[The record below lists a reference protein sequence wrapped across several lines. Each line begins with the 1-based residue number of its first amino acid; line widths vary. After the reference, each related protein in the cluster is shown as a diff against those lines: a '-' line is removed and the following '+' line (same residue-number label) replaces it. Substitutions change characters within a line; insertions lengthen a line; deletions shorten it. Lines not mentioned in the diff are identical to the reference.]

1 MSEKKKARTYATEY
15 KVQAVK
21 LADEI
26 GTAKAAAELGVPK
39 DTVYGWMKAAREG
52 RLDLGL
58 GAQTPKSAM
67 SISGELMEA
76 RKEIKRL
83 EKENKRL
90 QEENEFLA
98 EASAFFAASRRK

>member
-1 MSEKKKARTYATEY
+1 MLEKKKARTYAIEY

-26 GTAKAAAELGVPK
+26 GGTKAAAELGVPK
-39 DTVYGWMKAAREG
+39 DTVYGWMKAAKEG
-52 RLDLGL
+52 RLDLGP

-67 SISGELMEA
+67 SISAELIEA

-83 EKENKRL
+83 EKENRRL
-90 QEENEFLA
+90 QEENEILV
-98 EASAFFAASRRK
+98 EARAFFAANRRK